1 MPGQIKLGDE
11 VLNVAAGADAV
22 KPADATAH
30 QNGTWSFTVNSG
42 TVRFRAL
49 TNSASSDV
57 ASATVGHLLSAGS
70 AFIEAP
76 CNASCG
82 TFFSPDGAEVYIEY
96 WK

>member
-1 MPGQIKLGDE
+1 MPGQLKLGDE
-11 VLNVAAGADAV
+11 VLNVVAGATAV

-49 TNSASSDV
+49 TNSESSDV

-76 CNASCG
+76 CKASCG